1 MKKYKDLMNGHIYL
15 CPDAEQEFSQGRA
28 ERKDLIFEFNHTK
41 PSQLNFDLIRPIFE
55 SCGENVYLE
64 PPFYANC
71 GGMFTR
77 IGNFVYANF
86 GLTLVDDGP
95 ITIGNYVLFGP
106 NVMITTTGHPVDP
119 QIRKALYQFSEP
131 VVIEDNVW
139 VGGDVVILPGVTI
152 GENSIIGAH
161 STVTK
166 DIPANCI
173 AMGNPC
179 KVIREINEK
188 DREYYFRNKKM
199 PEEILKEFE

>member
-1 MKKYKDLMNGHIYL
+1 MKQFKDLMNGHIYL
-15 CPDAEQEFSQGRA
+15 CPDNDQRFAQGRG
-28 ERKDLIFEFNHTK
+28 ERKDIIFEYNHTK
-41 PSQLNFDLIRPIFE
+41 PSELKFDPLRPIFE
-55 SCGENVYLE
+55 SCGENVYIE

-71 GGMFTR
+71 GGMFTS
-77 IGNFVYANF
+77 IGNNVYANF

-95 ITIGNYVLFGP
+95 ITIGNNVLFGP
-106 NVMITTTGHPVDP
+106 HVMITTTGHPVDP
-119 QIRKALYQFSEP
+119 DIRKATYQFSEP

-173 AMGNPC
+173 ALGNPC
-179 KVIREINEK
+179 RVVREINEK
-188 DREYYFRNKKM
+188 DKEY
-199 PEEILKEFE
+199 